1 MKKNQ
6 SPYVNNVYT
15 VYDKVS
21 KRYVGLFYAPTDE
34 AMIRTS
40 LPSILLDYPLRDINV
55 VCIGQFDELR
65 GEVVSSSPKYINT
78 SCYTFPHSRLSS
90 VGDDLDLS
98 EVDEYMKKVKSEQ
111 VVKSSD
117 SSVSSDVP
125 KVTLTSEVENG

>member
-6 SPYVNNVYT
+6 SPFLNNVYT
-15 VYDKVS
+15 VFDKVG
-21 KRYVGLFYAPTDE
+21 KRYLGLFYSPTDE
-34 AMIRTS
+34 AMVRSS

-65 GEVVSSSPKYINT
+65 GEIVSSAPKYVDV

-111 VVKSSD
+111 VAKSSD
-117 SSVSSDVP
+117 SSASSNLP

>member
-6 SPYVNNVYT
+6 SLYVSNVYT
-15 VYDKVS
+15 VYDKVG
-21 KRYVGLFYAPTDE
+21 KRYIGLFYAPTDE

-65 GEVVSSSPKYINT
+65 GEIVSSAPKYVDV

-90 VGDDLDLS
+90 VGDDLDFGEL
-98 EVDEYMKKVKSEQ
+98 DEYMKKVKSEQ
-111 VVKSSD
+111 VAKSSD
-117 SSVSSDVP
+117 FSASSDSP